1 MVVLAELSI
10 ESSVIKG
17 ETMTIHS
24 RKPEIHSEDSAKRR
38 KLAYSITEAAEI
50 SGLSRTFIYAEW
62 QAGRGPRRVK
72 AGKRT
77 LILDQSLHSWLRSL
91 EHK

>member
-1 MVVLAELSI
+1 
-10 ESSVIKG
+10 
-17 ETMTIHS
+17 MTIHS
-24 RKPEIHSEDSAKRR
+24 RKVPSQSDDSAKQR
-38 KLAYSITEAAEI
+38 KLAYSITEAAEMT
-50 SGLSRTFIYAEW
+50 GLSRTFIYAEW
-62 QAGRGPRRVK
+62 QAGRGPRKVK